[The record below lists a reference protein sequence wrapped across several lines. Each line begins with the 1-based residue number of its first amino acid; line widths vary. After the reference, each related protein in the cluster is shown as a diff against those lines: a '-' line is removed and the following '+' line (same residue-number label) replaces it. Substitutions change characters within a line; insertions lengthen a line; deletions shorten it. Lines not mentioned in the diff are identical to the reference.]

1 MQCSPSPNHREQTE
15 NLERA
20 KRASNPQKAF
30 GPAKPIRQAK
40 FSPRIRK
47 QRLDPVSCSARDKT
61 RDEIAFGLLPLP
73 LLSCPGGQPIDGKRR
88 FSIFNGPWRP
98 RLHAWPPWNFH
109 ARACVR
115 AAVDRE
121 TKGARD
127 RKGRGGGNR
136 WIRDSWHL
144 RTLPSLASFRA
155 RSPSTWNGNSRG
167 EGAPPSQVAWV
178 KRVVRARIFLS
189 WKILRNRRWDHRRP
203 NDYEIYRLLFLVIS
217 SFEIE
222 VSRLGKGRVDDGTN
236 TKNRGGGWA
245 SCLCPFL
252 VIQSIETAYR
262 YVNTCW
268 RNNVKKWKGVGKRA
282 WKYRVFNEP
291 VFVNFCSSF
300 DQTEVNIRELKISRR
315 KKFILR
321 LQFSYHPSIIISP
334 ILKYLECINP
344 RVERLDIYIYIC
356 IYFHS
361 RSSATLLRGPNRFT
375 FNRIKRRDVPSPGY
389 I

>member
-1 MQCSPSPNHREQTE
+1 MRRKHSAPQNRFAKQNFHREFESSGSIQSAAP
-15 NLERA
+15 LETKLGTKLR
-20 KRASNPQKAF
+20 SDYYPF
-30 GPAKPIRQAK
+30 P
-40 FSPRIRK
+40 
-47 QRLDPVSCSARDKT
+47 
-61 RDEIAFGLLPLP
+61 
-73 LLSCPGGQPIDGKRR
+73 SCPGGQPIDGKRR